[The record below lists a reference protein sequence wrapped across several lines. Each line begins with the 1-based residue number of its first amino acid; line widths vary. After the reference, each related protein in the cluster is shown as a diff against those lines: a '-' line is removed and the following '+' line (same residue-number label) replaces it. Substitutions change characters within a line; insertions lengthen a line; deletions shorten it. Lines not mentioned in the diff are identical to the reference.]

1 MAAKDKRRSATE
13 RLLRKILY
21 SKLFDFNCIIQLI
34 IYENTTAVFTYND
47 LLPLADLTLPL
58 RRNSIE
64 TTTTSIP
71 QHRNNSQPIAI
82 VTTDPC
88 IRKKYPETYF
98 LPCVRRQ
105 LGEMLFFFF
114 GSSNDLV
121 QLILFIL
128 QHRLLVGM
136 FFFAFSRN
144 CTFSAI
150 SSFTSW
156 R

>member
-58 RRNSIE
+58 RRNTIE
-64 TTTTSIP
+64 KTTTSTP

-82 VTTDPC
+82 VTTDPV
-88 IRKKYPETYF
+88 IRMQYPGLYF
-98 LPCVRRQ
+98 LPCGPRQ
-105 LGEMLFFFF
+105 LREMRFCSF
-114 GSSNDLV
+114 GTSTDSF
-121 QLILFIL
+121 QPILFIL
-128 QHRLLVGM
+128 HHMRPST
-136 FFFAFSRN
+136 A
-144 CTFSAI
+144 A
-150 SSFTSW
+150 
-156 R
+156 